1 MAYKMPTGLDADS
14 DALDVLTHILTSGK
28 DSRLYRTLT
37 DAGLTTSVYS
47 TPSRLRDPGLAYVL
61 AFLAPDH
68 THSEVEA
75 VLLDEIGR
83 LTERGVEEREIERA
97 RRQMTAGVA
106 FGRDGSFAV
115 ASQLNEA
122 IASGDWRLYAE
133 YLDRINAVSADDVRR
148 VASTY
153 LTSDRRTVGWYLP
166 TEAS

>member
-1 MAYKMPTGLDADS
+1 
-14 DALDVLTHILTSGK
+14 VI
-28 DSRLYRTLT
+28 
-37 DAGLTTSVYS
+37 
-47 TPSRLRDPGLAYVL
+47 PGLAYVL
-61 AFLAPDH
+61 AFLSPDRS
-68 THSEVEA
+68 HSKKSRR
-75 VLLDEIGR
+75 VLLDEI
-83 LTERGVEEREIERA
+83 ERVITA
-97 RRQMTAGVA
+97 RCRGAGESNVRKRQMTAGVA